1 MFQFSILPPSNI
13 IVWKL
18 VCRIRELQFTIK
30 TEQHWYKRLLLL
42 AASNI
47 FSANMPLTMK
57 IICHLGYHMLSA
69 HKIST
74 KLVRETF

>member
-1 MFQFSILPPSNI
+1 MFQFSILPPSKI
-13 IVWKL
+13 IAGKVG
-18 VCRIRELQFTIK
+18 CGISEIQFTIE

-42 AASNI
+42 VASNT

-57 IICHLGYHMLSA
+57 IMSSGSITYFQ
-69 HKIST
+69 HKST